1 MKLFK
6 GRKAVSVVLSA
17 VMVLSSVSFSDY
29 KFYAKEP
36 DTTEI
41 TSEEATTETSE
52 EVPESTEAEQVTEVV
67 TTEVT
72 TQETN
77 PSNEVKGSQVDE
89 AELTLPE
96 KVEKGTIRYVEM
108 KQDAEKIS
116 FFKQTLTNVEYRK
129 WFYKLSDEDV
139 KKYFGFEKREDFQA
153 EVIYLLLQKEPQE
166 YVKEFTEEE
175 DKVFFGITKEEV
187 LKFFEVATESDAS
200 AEENTE
206 EVITTEKTTAEETT
220 ESTTDVSTETTE
232 NTEAISTE
240 EVTTEET
247 ASDTDAMWERGS
259 LEGLLPFK
267 SFMMLN
273 DELNEDSMVVYGA
286 SSGDVTPGDSVIEIP
301 TTNLGTATVFWVQ
314 NASMPCLGRM
324 QLNGFSGWSYC
335 VQPNASTPFSNVNGA
350 CRRVGTTAK
359 GEKLFRY
366 TGVKTVLVDSN
377 DLLRRV
383 FWAYYQGY
391 EDNAVL
397 ENWINKDPN
406 GLHYIHN
413 LHYDLSRANGA
424 YGGSYATAIPSE
436 APRSSDFK
444 VNDASSE
451 VSISNGRQISKTM
464 SVSTGSPSQIYAEI
478 SFPGG
483 EGIVLHYNDGSGWK
497 TTSSNIKVKDG
508 TQFYLDAPISYNK
521 TADLVCRAVKQN
533 SINLHNFDDN
543 AYYVEGTYVLS
554 DNSSYQDLAM
564 PRLATAIRSV
574 SMKFNAMGWLE
585 LTKRWD
591 NEEGIKN
598 NPNYIIARATYGVY
612 DSSNT
617 LVGKF
622 ETDLEGVGHVIY
634 NKYNGGDGSGGSG
647 EAFVTSQNRIS
658 YSDGQSVIQKVS
670 VLRNSGKP
678 VRVQMKLPLGNY
690 TVKELSSPWIIKN
703 GVKTS
708 CSDLEKDGNGQVKVH
723 SVSITA
729 DNNPGNAAKVL
740 SVEPT
745 DTHLSLLKKP
755 ISNQMVGNNLYKI
768 TGAKYYIYQQNG
780 TYGVGDINSNPMF
793 GNDTN
798 SKYEYLKSKQ
808 HVAILRVVDESGSV
822 VVEYNHYNPAEQG
835 NATVLTKLPV
845 DTYYCIEYKGPDM
858 TPYGCN
864 GYGINKKV
872 YTTTTK
878 VNQQAAFEETPGSG
892 AVVEPYK
899 LDPSPINVYKLN
911 AEGERIEDV
920 GKLEGAV
927 FKLEYWDVT
936 EAGSKANATDHRVWY
951 LETKKT
957 SNGKIRCSY
966 DPNYLASGYTSSS
979 LFSYNT
985 ATMGVQYGYALGY
998 YELSEVKAP
1007 EGYKVSGNKMTEA
1020 SAGTIENNKFV
1031 FIVKQRGDEPIAV
1044 TVTNEPLKDITVLEQ
1059 PKRGNLQ
1066 FIKVKHD
1073 TGKPFA
1079 NIPFKLER
1087 VDDAGNVLETHVL
1100 VSDSNGLVSTYL
1112 TTGDKFNNSNDA
1124 YLTDTTATISTN
1136 NKVWFGSTY
1145 NETEDAGKN
1154 ALVYGKYR
1162 LSELRCKA
1170 NEGYQLEEN
1179 IPFEV
1184 NDDSQLV
1191 NLGMLGNSPHPQ
1203 IETTAKDSRSAGHF
1217 GTAYKDSSII
1227 DTVSYKYLTENTKYV
1242 VKGKLM
1248 VRNEDGTASETN
1260 PLIESKSDEFTT
1272 PTTSNMDKHNISG
1285 SIDVTYT
1292 FDARPYEGK
1301 TLVVY
1306 ESLYKILPDGTE
1318 EFVTAHENI
1327 ADEGQTIYYGK
1338 LETTAT
1344 FANTGTH
1351 TGAASKDTKVV
1362 DNVVYSGLNPDNEY
1376 RFEGVL
1382 VRKSTG
1388 EELKDE
1394 NGEVIKQEKNLKPK
1408 TNGKG
1413 SIEMSFTF
1421 DSTGLDGDSVVIM
1434 ERVYWNG
1441 NVVVI
1446 HEDLND
1452 AKQTLKFPT
1461 VSTTAVNSDTRDHL
1475 AYAGD
1480 ESKIIDT
1487 VKLGNLY
1494 NGEDYKVVG
1503 TLMDK
1508 STGEAIKDKD
1518 GEVISSFKQL
1528 VAHGDETDSVDV
1540 EFKFDATEYQGKDI
1554 VVFEE
1559 LYQGDVLIAS
1569 HKDIEDEGQ
1578 TITYPKVSTSAIVED
1593 TQTRTFSPF
1602 QKEVVVDD
1610 GVYLENLVV
1619 GKEYEVK
1626 GKLIDKA
1633 TGEPLLDKDGNEYTD
1648 STKITPTVKD
1658 SNSVVLSF
1666 TFDGSDMEGK
1676 SVVVYEELYFNDVLI
1691 GSHKDLKDENQTVH
1705 SPKIGTKA
1713 SDVETGTNVS
1723 YAGETVTLK
1732 DTVSYE
1738 NLVVGETYTIEGKLY
1753 DLETKEPLL
1762 VDGKEV
1768 VDKRLFKP
1776 TTPTGSTDMFFT
1788 FNGVKLK
1795 GKTIVVFEDVYSND
1809 IKVATHSELKDED
1822 QKIYFPEVTTTV
1834 RDSVTGD
1841 FIANPNQEVTLID
1854 KVNYFNTVVGLEYQ
1868 VKGVLIDKATGEP
1881 FKTADGEEVHGE
1893 SKVFTTTAH
1902 DGSVEVEYKFNGV
1915 DAEGKTLVVYEELYN
1930 NGKVVADHKDI
1941 KDEGQTVHFPSGQTS
1956 VKDSKTNAKIGLPSA
1971 KQTLIDTV
1979 DYQNLLVGKEYT
1991 IKGVLMVKETKE
2003 PLKVNGKEVTSEKTF
2018 TAKTPDGTVELEYEF
2033 DSSALAGKTIV
2044 VFEDFY
2050 YNGINIYSHNN
2061 LEDKNQTFQ
2070 YPTVD
2075 TEATYKG
2082 KHIVP
2087 ANSEVTIVDRV
2098 SYTNVIKGRKYI
2110 MKSTVV
2116 DATTG
2121 DLAAL
2126 SSGNEVNTEFT
2137 AESEAGMI
2145 DIQITLHTKNYMDK
2159 KLVVYEELI
2168 DVESGEVIAV
2178 HKDINDT
2185 DQTVTVDHLIK
2196 TGDSVP
2202 VLPIAVI
2209 GLVALGG
2216 FVFLVVKRRKKS
2228 TEE

>member
-29 KFYAKEP
+29 KSYAKEL

-41 TSEEATTETSE
+41 TSEEVTTETSE

-89 AELTLPE
+89 SELTLPE

-206 EVITTEKTTAEETT
+206 EVVTTEKATT
-220 ESTTDVSTETTE
+220 ESTTDVS
-232 NTEAISTE
+232 TEAISTE

-247 ASDTDAMWERGS
+247 ASDTDAMWEEGS
-259 LEGLLPFK
+259 LEELLPFK

-273 DELNEDSMVVYGA
+273 DELNEDSMMVYEATSGSVGPM
-286 SSGDVTPGDSVIEIP
+286 SSIIIP
-301 TTNLGTATVFWVQ
+301 TTNLGDCNVFQVQ
-314 NASMPCLGRM
+314 NASSPCLGHA
-324 QLNGFSGWSYC
+324 LFNGYTGWLYC
-335 VQPNASTPFSNVNGA
+335 IQPSKSTPFSDANGA
-350 CRRVGTTAK
+350 CTRTGTNYLGK
-359 GEKLFRY
+359 GMYRY
-366 TGVKTVLVDSN
+366 YQKRTVYVDLD
-377 DLLRRV
+377 DLYRRV
-383 FWAYYQGY
+383 FWAYYHGY
-391 EDNAVL
+391 EDDAVVVR
-397 ENWINKDPN
+397 WINVDSN
-406 GLHYIHN
+406 GTSEINN
-413 LHYDLSRANGA
+413 LHYDLARANGTE
-424 YGGSYATAIPSE
+424 GGSYAISIPGG

-444 VNDASSE
+444 VNNTSSE
-451 VSISNGRQISKTM
+451 VTISNGKQISKTM

-478 SFPGG
+478 SFPGS
-483 EGIVLHYNDGSGWK
+483 EGVVLHYNDGSGWK
-497 TTSSNIKVKDG
+497 TTSNNIKVKDG
-508 TQFYLDAPISYNK
+508 TQFYLEAPTSYNK
-521 TADLVCRAVKQN
+521 TINLVCRAVKQS
-533 SINLHNFDDN
+533 SININKFDDS
-543 AYYVEGTYVLS
+543 AYYIEGTYILH
-554 DNSSYQDLAM
+554 DESSYQDLIM
-564 PRLATAIRSV
+564 PRQATASRNV
-574 SMKFNAMGWLE
+574 SIKFQAMGWLE
-585 LTKRWD
+585 LSKSFTPDSVVNNNYFCGRAKYNVYSSST
-591 NEEGIKN
+591 NEK
-598 NPNYIIARATYGVY
+598 
-612 DSSNT
+612 
-617 LVGKF
+617 VGTF
-622 ETDLEGVGHVIY
+622 ETAENGVGYITYNSYNEYEAQQIQYGFLPSNDGVPYHDGGVIVT
-634 NKYNGGDGSGGSG
+634 GGK
-647 EAFVTSQNRIS
+647 T
-658 YSDGQSVIQKVS
+658 
-670 VLRNSGKP
+670 
-678 VRVQMKLPLGNY
+678 QMKLPIGSY
-690 TVKELSSPWIIKN
+690 YAVEETAPWYWEDGENSKKITCAVLDTSTKWDATIKVDN
-703 GVKTS
+703 TKKQGSNPKRV
-708 CSDLEKDGNGQVKVH
+708 EAKDKAV
-723 SVSITA
+723 T
-729 DNNPGNAAKVL
+729 
-740 SVEPT
+740 
-745 DTHLSLLKKP
+745 THLSLLKKP

-768 TGAKYYIYQQNG
+768 KGAKYYIYQQNA
-780 TYGVGDINSNPMF
+780 YGVGNINSISS
-793 GNDTN
+793 T
-798 SKYEYLKSKQ
+798 KRYEYLKGKQ
-808 HVAILRVVDESGSV
+808 QVAILRVVDESGSV
-822 VVEYNHYNPAEQG
+822 VVEENKYNPEEQEKS
-835 NATVLTKLPV
+835 NVLTNLPI

-864 GYGINKKV
+864 GYDISEKV

-892 AVVEPYK
+892 AVLEPYNV
-899 LDPSPINVYKLN
+899 DPSPLQVFKENKEN
-911 AEGERIEDV
+911 KNNEDV
-920 GKLEGAV
+920 GALSGAV
-927 FKLEYWDVT
+927 FKLEYWDVIGKENISGT
-936 EAGSKANATDHRVWY
+936 AKRTWY
-951 LETKKT
+951 FETKKD
-957 SNGKIRCSY
+957 GEDIALSY
-966 DPNYLASGYTSSS
+966 DPSYITSKEGYNSDT
-979 LFSYNT
+979 LFSNQY
-985 ATMGVQYGYALGY
+985 GEYGYALGTY
-998 YELSEVKAP
+998 RLSEVEAP
-1007 EGYKVSGNKMTEA
+1007 KGYKIAGNVIKEVNSDPVTDNSFIFYVKEWNKVPKLVNVSNQALE
-1020 SAGTIENNKFV
+1020 
-1031 FIVKQRGDEPIAV
+1031 
-1044 TVTNEPLKDITVLEQ
+1044 DITVLEQ

-1073 TGKPFA
+1073 TGKPIA
-1079 NIPFKLER
+1079 NVPFKLER

-1112 TTGDKFNNSNDA
+1112 TTGDELNNANDA
-1124 YLTDTTATISTN
+1124 YLNDTTATISTN

-1145 NETEDAGKN
+1145 NATEDAGKN

-1162 LSELRCKA
+1162 LSELRCEA
-1170 NEGYQLEEN
+1170 NKGYQLEEN

-1191 NLGMLGNSPHPQ
+1191 NLGPLGNSPHPQ
-1203 IETTAKDSRSAGHF
+1203 LETTAKDSRSAGHF
-1217 GTAYKDSSII
+1217 GTAYRDSSII
-1227 DTVSYKYLTENTKYV
+1227 DTVNYKYLTENTKYV

-1248 VRNEDGTASETN
+1248 VRNENGTASDTS
-1260 PLIESKSDEFTT
+1260 PLIEAKSDEFTT
-1272 PTTSNMDKHNISG
+1272 PTTSNIDKHNISG
-1285 SIDVTYT
+1285 NVDVTYT

-1306 ESLYKILPDGTE
+1306 ESLYKILSDGTE
-1318 EFVTAHENI
+1318 QLVTVHEDI
-1327 ADEGQTIYYGK
+1327 TDEGQTIYYGK

-1344 FANTGTH
+1344 FASTGTH
-1351 TGAASKDTKVV
+1351 TGATGKDTKVV

-1394 NGEVIKQEKNLKPK
+1394 NGEVIKQEKNIKPK
-1408 TNGKG
+1408 SNGKD
-1413 SIEMSFTF
+1413 SIKMNFTF

-1446 HEDLND
+1446 HEDLDD
-1452 AKQTLKFPT
+1452 AKQTLNFPT
-1461 VSTTAVNSDTRDHL
+1461 VSTTAVNTDTRDHL

-1518 GEVISSFKQL
+1518 GNVISSFKQL
-1528 VAHGDETDSVDV
+1528 VAHGNDTDVVDV

-1559 LYQGDVLIAS
+1559 LYQDDILIAS

-1578 TITYPKVSTSAIVED
+1578 TITYPKVSTSAIVQD

-1602 QKEVVVDD
+1602 QKEVVVND

-1619 GKEYEVK
+1619 GKEYEIK

-1648 STKITPTVKD
+1648 STKITPKVKD
-1658 SNSVVLSF
+1658 KNSVVLSF

-1691 GSHKDLKDENQTVH
+1691 GSHKDLKDENQTIH

-1713 SDVETGTNVS
+1713 SDVESGTNAS

-1738 NLVVGETYTIEGKLY
+1738 NLVVGETYTIKGKLY
-1753 DLETKEPLL
+1753 NPETGDPILI
-1762 VDGKEV
+1762 DGKEV
-1768 VDKRLFKP
+1768 TDERLFKP
-1776 TTPTGSTDMFFT
+1776 IKESGTTDMFFT

-1795 GKTIVVFEDVYSND
+1795 GKKVVVFEDVYSND
-1809 IKVATHSELKDED
+1809 IKVATHSELKDEN
-1822 QKIYFPEVTTTV
+1822 QTVYFPEVTTTV

-1854 KVNYFNTVVGLEYQ
+1854 KVDYFNTVVGLEYQ

-1893 SKVFTTTAH
+1893 SNVFTTTAH

-2018 TAKTPDGTVELEYEF
+2018 TAETSDGTVELEYEF

-2087 ANSEVTIVDRV
+2087 ANKEVTIVDRV

-2116 DATTG
+2116 DAATG
-2121 DLAAL
+2121 TLATL

-2145 DIQITLHTKNYMDK
+2145 DIQITFHTKNYMDK

-2168 DVESGEVIAV
+2168 DVESGEVIAI
-2178 HKDINDT
+2178 HKDINDA

-2216 FVFLVVKRRKKS
+2216 FVFLAVRRRKKF

>member
-17 VMVLSSVSFSDY
+17 VMILSSVSFSDY

-206 EVITTEKTTAEETT
+206 EVVTTEKTTAEETT

-247 ASDTDAMWERGS
+247 ASDTDAMWEKGS
-259 LEGLLPFK
+259 LDELLPFK

-273 DELNEDSMVVYGA
+273 DELNEDSMMVYGSPYHRGDMLA
-286 SSGDVTPGDSVIEIP
+286 VSINGTNYAIETIHATRPCVGLLHNYGNFSYYVFCGNRSKESPFNTDNTGTVKVYTVETNESVKNIFWNYTGCLDNYSVFTWIENTSGSNNFWNESTGIHSQVDSVVSHGGYVAPMSPEVPRPNQFYVTTSKTDLSQRPSSIEKD
-301 TTNLGTATVFWVQ
+301 F
-314 NASMPCLGRM
+314 
-324 QLNGFSGWSYC
+324 YD
-335 VQPNASTPFSNVNGA
+335 ASTNSVRTRSYWVHTGTPPETYIPAYRIRCKVSVPAGVVIHYLSGGVWHEATGSAILQDQEEVYFTSQTNQ
-350 CRRVGTTAK
+350 VGRITFESWRGEADGPGCYTTA
-359 GEKLFRY
+359 GY
-366 TGVKTVLVDSN
+366 VLRPTN
-377 DLLRRV
+377 GRNQPLCFGLQERV
-383 FWAYYQGY
+383 STSMDVEF
-391 EDNAVL
+391 
-397 ENWINKDPN
+397 K
-406 GLHYIHN
+406 
-413 LHYDLSRANGA
+413 GA
-424 YGGSYATAIPSE
+424 Y
-436 APRSSDFK
+436 
-444 VNDASSE
+444 
-451 VSISNGRQISKTM
+451 
-464 SVSTGSPSQIYAEI
+464 
-478 SFPGG
+478 
-483 EGIVLHYNDGSGWK
+483 
-497 TTSSNIKVKDG
+497 
-508 TQFYLDAPISYNK
+508 
-521 TADLVCRAVKQN
+521 
-533 SINLHNFDDN
+533 
-543 AYYVEGTYVLS
+543 
-554 DNSSYQDLAM
+554 
-564 PRLATAIRSV
+564 
-574 SMKFNAMGWLE
+574 GWLE

-591 NEEGIKN
+591 NEEGIRN

-647 EAFVTSQNRIS
+647 EAFVTSQNRIP

-670 VLRNSGKP
+670 VLKNSGKP
-678 VRVQMKLPLGNY
+678 VCVQMKLPLGNY
-690 TVKELSSPWIIKN
+690 TVKELSSPWVIKN

-768 TGAKYYIYQQNG
+768 KGAKYYIYQQNG
-780 TYGVGDINSNPMF
+780 AYGVGDINSNPTI

-808 HVAILRVVDESGSV
+808 QVAILRVVDESGSV

-864 GYGINKKV
+864 GYDINKKV

-966 DPNYLASGYTSSS
+966 DPSYLASGYTNSELFTYSGSS
-979 LFSYNT
+979 
-985 ATMGVQYGYALGY
+985 GIGYGYALGY

-1007 EGYKVSGNKMTEA
+1007 EGYKISGNKMTEA
-1020 SAGTIENNKFV
+1020 STGTIENNKFV
-1031 FIVKQRGDEPIAV
+1031 FIVKQKGDEPIAV
-1044 TVTNEPLKDITVLEQ
+1044 SVDNQPLEDITVLEQ

-1112 TTGDKFNNSNDA
+1112 TTGDKFNNANDK
-1124 YLTDTTATISTN
+1124 YLTDTTSTISTN

-1162 LSELRCKA
+1162 LSELRCEA

-1217 GTAYKDSSII
+1217 GTAYRDSSII
-1227 DTVSYKYLTENTKYV
+1227 DTVNYKYLTENTKYV
-1242 VKGKLM
+1242 IKGKLM
-1248 VRNEDGTASETN
+1248 VRNEDGTASETS
-1260 PLIESKSDEFTT
+1260 PLIEAKSDKFTT
-1272 PTTSNMDKHNISG
+1272 PTTSSIDKHNISG
-1285 SIDVTYT
+1285 NIDVTYT

-1318 EFVTAHENI
+1318 QLVTVHEDI
-1327 ADEGQTIYYGK
+1327 TAEGQTIYYGK

-1351 TGAASKDTKVV
+1351 TGAVGKDTKVV

-1441 NVVVI
+1441 NVIVI

-1461 VSTTAVNSDTRDHL
+1461 VSTMAVNTDTRDHL

-1494 NGEDYKVVG
+1494 KGEKYTVKG
-1503 TLMDK
+1503 TLIDK
-1508 STGEAIKDKD
+1508 STGEAIINQNNETLSVSKLYTAK
-1518 GEVISSFKQL
+1518 GEN
-1528 VAHGDETDSVDV
+1528 DSVDV

-1633 TGEPLLDKDGNEYTD
+1633 TGEPLFDKDGNEYTD

-1893 SKVFTTTAH
+1893 SKVFTTNAH

-1956 VKDSKTNAKIGLPSA
+1956 VKDSKTNAKIGLPSE

-2110 MKSTVV
+2110 MKSTIV
-2116 DATTG
+2116 DAATG
-2121 DLAAL
+2121 TLATL

-2178 HKDINDT
+2178 HKDINDA

-2216 FVFLVVKRRKKS
+2216 FVFLIVKRRKKS

>member
-29 KFYAKEP
+29 KSYAKEL

-41 TSEEATTETSE
+41 TSEEVTETSE
-52 EVPESTEAEQVTEVV
+52 EVPESTEAEQVADVV
-67 TTEVT
+67 TTEAT

-77 PSNEVKGSQVDE
+77 PSYEVKGSQEVDE
-89 AELTLPE
+89 AELTIPE

-108 KQDAEKIS
+108 KQEAEKIS
-116 FFKQTLTNVEYRK
+116 FFKQTLTNVEYRE

-187 LKFFEVATESDAS
+187 LKFFEVATESDAN

-206 EVITTEKTTAEETT
+206 EVVTTEESTTIESTTEANAETTTEETT
-220 ESTTDVSTETTE
+220 
-232 NTEAISTE
+232 TE

-247 ASDTDAMWERGS
+247 ASNTDVEWETDS
-259 LEGLLPFK
+259 NLEELLPFK
-267 SFMMLN
+267 SFIMLN
-273 DELNEDSMVVYGA
+273 DELSEDSMMVYGA
-286 SSGDVTPGDSVIEIP
+286 TSGSVGPMSSIIIP
-301 TTNLGTATVFWVQ
+301 TTNLGDCNVFQVQ
-314 NASMPCLGRM
+314 NASSPCLGHAL
-324 QLNGFSGWSYC
+324 LNGHTGWLYC
-335 VQPNASTPFSNVNGA
+335 IQPSKSTPFSDANGA
-350 CRRVGTTAK
+350 CTRTGT
-359 GEKLFRY
+359 
-366 TGVKTVLVDSN
+366 N
-377 DLLRRV
+377 DLGKGMYRYYQERTVYVDLDDLYRRV
-383 FWAYYQGY
+383 FWAYYHGY
-391 EDNAVL
+391 EDDAVVVR
-397 ENWINKDPN
+397 WINVDSN
-406 GLHYIHN
+406 GTSEINN
-413 LHYDLSRANGA
+413 LHYDLARANGA
-424 YGGSYATAIPSE
+424 EGGDYAKAIPSG

-444 VNDASSE
+444 VNNISSE
-451 VSISNGRQISKTM
+451 VTISNGKQISKTM

-478 SFPGG
+478 SFPGS
-483 EGIVLHYNDGSGWK
+483 EGVVLHYNDGSGWK
-497 TTSSNIKVKDG
+497 TTSNNIKVKDG
-508 TQFYLDAPISYNK
+508 TQFYLEAPTSYNK
-521 TADLVCRAVKQN
+521 TINLVCRAVKQS
-533 SINLHNFDDN
+533 SININNFDDS
-543 AYYVEGTYVLS
+543 AYYIEGTYILH
-554 DNSSYQDLAM
+554 DESSYQDLIM
-564 PRLATAIRSV
+564 PRQATASRSIAI
-574 SMKFNAMGWLE
+574 KFEAMGWLE
-585 LTKRWD
+585 LSKSFTSDSVVNNNYFCGRAKYNVYSSST
-591 NEEGIKN
+591 NEK
-598 NPNYIIARATYGVY
+598 
-612 DSSNT
+612 
-617 LVGKF
+617 VGTF
-622 ETDLEGVGHVIY
+622 ETAENGVGYITY
-634 NKYNGGDGSGGSG
+634 NKDNPSETDRLQYGFLPSNDGVSYHDGGVIVTGGN
-647 EAFVTSQNRIS
+647 T
-658 YSDGQSVIQKVS
+658 
-670 VLRNSGKP
+670 
-678 VRVQMKLPLGNY
+678 QMKLPIGSYYAVEETAPWYWEDGENSKKITCAVLDTSTKWDATI
-690 TVKELSSPWIIKN
+690 TVDNTKEQGSNPKR
-703 GVKTS
+703 VEAKDKAKT
-708 CSDLEKDGNGQVKVH
+708 
-723 SVSITA
+723 
-729 DNNPGNAAKVL
+729 
-740 SVEPT
+740 
-745 DTHLSLLKKP
+745 THLSLLKKP
-755 ISNQMVGNNLYKI
+755 VNNIMSNNNLYKI
-768 TGAKYYIYQQNG
+768 TGAEYYIYQQSGNW
-780 TYGVGDINSNPMF
+780 GVGDLDANKALGKDDKSRY
-793 GNDTN
+793 D
-798 SKYEYLKSKQ
+798 YLKSKQ
-808 HVAILRVVDESGSV
+808 QIAILRVVDESGNV
-822 VVEYNHYNPAEQG
+822 VVKYNNYNRGEEEKSS
-835 NATVLTKLPV
+835 VLTNLPI

-858 TPYGCN
+858 TSYGCN
-864 GYGINKKV
+864 GYDISNKV
-872 YTTTTK
+872 YTATTK
-878 VNQQAAFEETPGSG
+878 VYQQVAFEETPGSG
-892 AVVEPYK
+892 AVLEPYNV
-899 LDPSPINVYKLN
+899 DPSPLQVFKENKEEN
-911 AEGERIEDV
+911 NKDV
-920 GKLEGAV
+920 GALSGAV
-927 FKLEYWDVT
+927 FKLEYWDVIGKENISGT
-936 EAGSKANATDHRVWY
+936 AKKTWY
-951 LETKKT
+951 FETKKDGEDT
-957 SNGKIRCSY
+957 ALSY
-966 DPNYLASGYTSSS
+966 DPSYITSKEGYNSDT
-979 LFSYNT
+979 LFSNQY
-985 ATMGVQYGYALGY
+985 GEYGYALGTY
-998 YELSEVKAP
+998 RLSEVEAP
-1007 EGYKVSGNKMTEA
+1007 TGYKIAGNVIKEVNSDPVTDNAFIFYVKEWNSVPKLVNVSNQALE
-1020 SAGTIENNKFV
+1020 
-1031 FIVKQRGDEPIAV
+1031 
-1044 TVTNEPLKDITVLEQ
+1044 DITVLEQ

-1073 TGKPFA
+1073 TGKPIA
-1079 NIPFKLER
+1079 NVPFKLER

-1100 VSDSNGLVSTYL
+1100 VSDNNGLVSTYL
-1112 TTGDKFNNSNDA
+1112 TTGDEYNNANDT
-1124 YLTDTTATISTN
+1124 YLTDKTATISSN

-1145 NETEDAGKN
+1145 NAAEDADKN
-1154 ALVYGKYR
+1154 ALVFGKYR
-1162 LSELRCKA
+1162 LSELRCEA

-1179 IPFEV
+1179 IPFEI
-1184 NDDSQLV
+1184 DEDRQLV
-1191 NLGMLGNSPHPQ
+1191 NLGTLGNSPHPQ

-1227 DTVSYKYLTENTKYV
+1227 DTVNYKYLTENTKYV

-1248 VRNEDGTASETN
+1248 IRNEDGTASETS

-1272 PTTSNMDKHNISG
+1272 PTTTNLDKHNISG
-1285 SIDVTYT
+1285 NIDVKYT

-1306 ESLYKILPDGTE
+1306 ESLYKVLADGTE
-1318 EFVTAHENI
+1318 KLVTVHEDI
-1327 ADEGQTIYYGK
+1327 SDEGQTIYYGK

-1344 FANTGTH
+1344 FASTGTH
-1351 TGAASKDTKVV
+1351 TGAVGKNTNVV
-1362 DNVVYSGLNPDNEY
+1362 DEVVYSGLNPDNEY

-1408 TNGKG
+1408 SNGKD
-1413 SIEMSFTF
+1413 SIKMNFTF
-1421 DSTGLDGDSVVIM
+1421 DSTGFEGDSVVIV

-1441 NVVVI
+1441 NAVVI
-1446 HEDLND
+1446 HEDLDD
-1452 AKQTLKFPT
+1452 AKQTLNFPT
-1461 VSTTAVNSDTRDHL
+1461 VSTTAVNTDTRDHL
-1475 AYAGD
+1475 AYAGKK
-1480 ESKIIDT
+1480 SIIIDT

-1494 NGEDYKVVG
+1494 GGEDYKVVG

-1518 GEVISSFKQL
+1518 GKAVSSFKLL
-1528 VAHGDETDSVDV
+1528 VANGSGVDSVDV
-1540 EFKFDATEYQGKDI
+1540 GFKFDATEYQGKDI

-1559 LYQGDVLIAS
+1559 LYQGDVLVAS
-1569 HKDIEDEGQ
+1569 HKDINDEGQ
-1578 TITYPKVSTSAIVED
+1578 TITYPKVSTSAIVQD

-1602 QKEVVVDD
+1602 QKEVIVND

-1658 SNSVVLSF
+1658 KNSVVLSF
-1666 TFDGSDMEGK
+1666 TFDGSDMVGK

-1691 GSHKDLKDENQTVH
+1691 GSHKDLKDENQTIH

-1713 SDVETGTNVS
+1713 SDVESGTNAS

-1738 NLVVGETYTIEGKLY
+1738 NLIVGETYTIKGKLY
-1753 DLETKEPLL
+1753 NPETGEPILI
-1762 VDGKEV
+1762 DGKEV
-1768 VDKRLFKP
+1768 TDERLFKP
-1776 TTPTGSTDMFFT
+1776 TKENGTTEMFFT

-1795 GKTIVVFEDVYSND
+1795 GEKVVVFEDVYSNG
-1809 IKVATHSELKDED
+1809 IKVATHSELKDEN
-1822 QKIYFPEVTTTV
+1822 QTVYFPEVTTTV

-1854 KVNYFNTVVGLEYQ
+1854 KVDYFNTVVGLEYQ

-1881 FKTADGEEVHGE
+1881 FKTADDEEVHGE
-1893 SKVFTTTAH
+1893 SKVFTTDAH

-1915 DAEGKTLVVYEELYN
+1915 DAKGKTLVVYEELYN

-1956 VKDSKTNAKIGLPSA
+1956 VKDSKTNAKIGLPSE
-1971 KQTLIDTV
+1971 KQKLIDTV

-2018 TAKTPDGTVELEYEF
+2018 TAETADGTVELEYEF

-2082 KHIVP
+2082 KHFVP
-2087 ANSEVTIVDRV
+2087 ANKEVTIVDRV
-2098 SYTNVIKGRKYI
+2098 SYTNVIEGRKYI

-2116 DATTG
+2116 DAATG
-2121 DLAAL
+2121 TVATL

-2145 DIQITLHTKNYMDK
+2145 DIQITFHTKNYMDK

-2168 DVESGEVIAV
+2168 DVESGEVIAI
-2178 HKDINDT
+2178 HKDINDA

-2196 TGDSVP
+2196 TGDSIP

-2216 FVFLVVKRRKKS
+2216 FVFLAVKRRKKS